1 MTSLFFGLDIEFI
14 KNAIPTFIDALWLT
28 LHLSFFGIL
37 FSIVLGFCIAVVQFY
52 KLRFLSTLCQAYIEL
67 SRNTPL
73 LIQLFFLY
81 YGLPQVGLHLESY
94 TCALIGVVFLGG
106 SYMAES
112 FRAGLESVGKI
123 QLDIREKLRIE

>member
-73 LIQLFFLY
+73 LIQLFFFILWITAS
-81 YGLPQVGLHLESY
+81 GIAP
-94 TCALIGVVFLGG
+94 
-106 SYMAES
+106 
-112 FRAGLESVGKI
+112 
-123 QLDIREKLRIE
+123 